1 MYCAILHHPPPQSS
15 HLNLLTSNFS
25 PQTSHLK
32 LLTSNFSPP
41 LSLSARDQAVLWHPY
56 TQHATAAPPLGVV
69 RAEGAWLHT
78 EAHGPVLDAVS
89 SWWVNLHGHAHP
101 VIAERVA
108 RQLRELE
115 HVLFAG
121 FTHEPAVALAERLLP
136 RLPGGQARAF
146 YSDNG
151 STAVEVALKMAIQF
165 HHNHHRPHRR
175 RVVVLE
181 GSYHGD
187 TFGAMAVSE
196 RNLFTRPFWPL
207 LFDVTTIPVPRPGRE
222 AASLAALRA
231 ALTPAAGAPDHDVAA
246 FICEPLVLGTAGML
260 TYSPHALHEL
270 LTLCQR
276 RGVISIADE
285 VFTGFGR
292 TGKLFASDHLPFGGA
307 TPDIFC
313 LSKGLTGG
321 TMALGLT
328 TCTAQIYDAFLSA
341 DRTRAFFHGHSFT
354 ANPVACAAA
363 LASLELLLEPD
374 CQARIAAIEAAH
386 KATVPALAAHPAVAD
401 VRHLGTVLAVELAGD
416 GPTSYF
422 HALRDTL
429 YQTALD
435 RGVLL
440 RPLGNVVY
448 ALPPY
453 CVTAGELAQIYDALL
468 AQADAA
474 YALAQGTA
482 APLTHSHISEF

>member
-1 MYCAILHHPPPQSS
+1 MRDEGYEEYDAPCHPPPLLAFYPSTLLPSHPSS
-15 HLNLLTSNFS
+15 
-25 PQTSHLK
+25 
-32 LLTSNFSPP
+32 
-41 LSLSARDQAVLWHPY
+41 LSLSTRDQAVLWHPY

-69 RAEGAWLHT
+69 RAEGAWLYT
-78 EAHGPVLDAVS
+78 EANGPVLDAIS

-108 RQLRELE
+108 AQLRTLE
-115 HVLFAG
+115 HVIFAG

-136 RLPGGQARAF
+136 LLPGRQARAF

-151 STAVEVALKMAIQF
+151 STAVEVALKMAFQY
-165 HHNHHRPHRR
+165 HYNHGWPHRR

-196 RNLFTRPFWPL
+196 RSLFTQPFWPL
-207 LFDVTTIPVPRPGRE
+207 LFEVTTIPVPRPGQE
-222 AASLAALRA
+222 AASFAALRA
-231 ALTPAAGAPDHDVAA
+231 ALAPAAGETDHAVAA
-246 FICEPLVLGTAGML
+246 FICEPLLLGTAGML
-260 TYSPHALHEL
+260 TYSAVALAEL
-270 LTLCQR
+270 LTICQR
-276 RGVISIADE
+276 RGVLTIADE

-292 TGKLFASDHLPFGGA
+292 TGRLFAGDHLPFGAA

-328 TCTAQIYDAFLSA
+328 TCTAAIYDAFLSN
-341 DRTRAFFHGHSFT
+341 DRTRAFFHGHSYT
-354 ANPVACAAA
+354 ANPVACVAA
-363 LASLELLLEPD
+363 LASLDLLLAPA
-374 CQARIAAIEAAH
+374 CQAQIAAISGAHAA
-386 KATVPALAAHPAVAD
+386 AVPALAAHPAVAE
-401 VRHLGTVLAVELAGD
+401 VRHLGTVLAVELAGS

-429 YQTALD
+429 YATALA

-440 RPLGNVVY
+440 RPLGNVIY

-453 CVTAGELAQIYDALL
+453 CVTADEVSQIHAALFAL
-468 AQADAA
+468 ADAA
-474 YALAQGTA
+474 YALANGA
-482 APLTHSHISEF
+482 GAPPPHSHISEY